1 MKILHLIE
9 SLDIG
14 GAQLRLWNDL
24 RFMDKNRF
32 KNIVCSLN
40 GSGRLSAQIKALGI
54 PVYCLN
60 GTYNL
65 GSALKLASIIRKN
78 HVDIIHTQLFF
89 SDLYGRLMGKMLGVP
104 AIVSTVQSSVYE
116 PDNEYLYSLKRKLLD
131 SYSGRLCNKKFIAV
145 SEFVKSS
152 LSRRLKISMRKIE
165 VIPNYVDFEELNS
178 VQEGDLGSLREEF
191 SISPQDLILITVC
204 RLNPAKGVQYLL
216 KAMQQIVAQYKF
228 VRLLIVGDGF
238 YRSCLE
244 QLVKAYNLKS
254 NVMFLGERN
263 DVKELLHISN
273 IFVFPSLSEG
283 LPLSLLEA
291 MACGLPSVASDI
303 GPVREIISDGRTGLL
318 ARSKDSA
325 GIARAVSS
333 LIADSKKAKVIGECG
348 KDLVRDKF
356 SPCKNIKFLEDFY
369 LSLS

>member
-1 MKILHLIE
+1 MNILHLIE

-24 RFMDKNRF
+24 KFMDKNRF

-40 GSGRLSAQIKALGI
+40 GSGRLSQQIKDLGI
-54 PVYCLN
+54 PVYSLN
-60 GTYNL
+60 GVYNL

-89 SDLYGRLMGKMLGVP
+89 SDLYGRLMGKIFGVP
-104 AIVSTVQSSVYE
+104 AIISTVQSSVYE
-116 PDNEYLYSLKRKLLD
+116 PENDYLYSLKRKLLD

-152 LSRRLKISMRKIE
+152 LSRRLKISAHKIE
-165 VIPNYVDFEELNS
+165 VIPNYVDFQALNS
-178 VQEGDLGSLREEF
+178 IERQDLDSLREEF
-191 SISPQDLILITVC
+191 SISPGDPILITVC

-216 KAMQQIVAQYKF
+216 KAMQQIAGQHKF
-228 VRLLIVGDGF
+228 VRLFVVGDGF
-238 YRSCLE
+238 YRDYLE
-244 QLVKAYNLKS
+244 RLVKEYELES
-254 NVMFLGERN
+254 NVVFLGERN
-263 DVKELLHISN
+263 DVKQLLHISS

-291 MACGLPSVASDI
+291 MACGLPAVASDI
-303 GPVREIISDGRTGLL
+303 GPVREIVSDGRTGVLV
-318 ARSKDSA
+318 ASKDSA
-325 GIARAVSS
+325 AIAKAVSS
-333 LIADSKKAKVIGECG
+333 LIADPKKAKEIGECG
-348 KDLVRDKF
+348 RDLVKDKF
-356 SPCKNIKFLEDFY
+356 SPCKNIKVLEDFY